1 MKYIFSSILL
11 VDAIL
16 AFCIALRM
24 LGKKTEKNIENMVF
38 FSFAMFS
45 GIWSLGFGML
55 FLQTVEHNAYICRN
69 IGIFGTIGYMITI
82 QCLVCY
88 VSSVRKRIRYVLDGI
103 SMTGVVLYFFAIKRD
118 QITFSMSIFGMT
130 YQFKQGVINSLYSA
144 YFIIVAVNILIV
156 IIFMIRKSKLKRLRV
171 FGWRF
176 FMVEILILF
185 GTVLDMIFPAIGLPA
200 LPGSNVTQFWGLAI
214 MGVALSVVD
223 RSRITISN
231 MSEYI
236 YNSLSSPILLYDAS
250 GNLCIANDSAVDF
263 IGIMRGKTGKRE
275 YRIGELFNIDEN
287 KVFDFIGKSTSFDVE
302 SKKKNAYC
310 KINVSKIR
318 DPYGDIIGYIMAITD
333 LTEKKRIIDYLEVA
347 HKKAESAKREADTAN
362 RAKSLFLANM
372 SHEIRTPMNA
382 IIGFSDLV
390 LSQDI
395 SDEVREYVNDIKESS
410 NNLLQIINGILDIS
424 KIESGKMEMEPV
436 EYSTRNLFYSV
447 DAIIR
452 QQAVSKNLAF
462 ELNISTELPSVL
474 YADEGRIREV
484 LINLLNNSVK
494 YTREGSVSLDVF
506 LVDKEDG
513 YATIQYRVRDT
524 GIGIKKS
531 AMNVL
536 FDSFNRL
543 DTVRNVGIEGTG
555 LGLAIVKGI
564 IDLMGGTIEVE
575 SKYGTGSIFTVTIKQ
590 KIVDATEIG
599 DIFKDKLINYK
610 EKDHVHAQAVK
621 RSNQFVRCKPA
632 EVLVV
637 DDNPINRK
645 VISKTLEK
653 YGLNITVV
661 ESGFDC
667 LEICKVRTF
676 GIIFMDQ
683 MMPELDGTQTMRK
696 LREQFNCYKMGG
708 RNKIVALTAN
718 AISGVREELIAEGF
732 DDYLEKPIVIEELER
747 VLGEFIGYEE
757 NAEATFEETAKNND
771 KSKDITGNTTWE
783 ISKDTTGEAILEVP
797 KDAAEGPQEISF
809 LDKLGDMFDTQ
820 KGIMHCGNR
829 EDVYLEVL
837 TLCFEDAECSIA
849 KLDEFF
855 ETEDI
860 KNFVIQVHALKST
873 AFSVGADQIGELA
886 KALEMAGKQYNLE
899 FIKSNYDIFKVEY
912 EKYIDIIGKALNLK
926 SEGEDEE
933 SSDEAVKQHFKNA
946 VDTIKECAR
955 SFDLAGM
962 STAIRK
968 VDKDSLS
975 LEYLEIYESLSNY
988 IDNIELDKIEE
999 LNL

>member
-38 FSFAMFS
+38 FFFAMFS

-55 FLQTVEHNAYICRN
+55 FLQTIEHNAYICRN

-88 VSSVRKRIRYVLDGI
+88 VSGVRKRARYVLDGI

-118 QITFSMSIFGMT
+118 QISFSMSIFGMT

-156 IIFMIRKSKLKRLRV
+156 IILMIRKSKLKRLRV

-200 LPGSNVTQFWGLAI
+200 LPGSNVTQFWGLVI

-250 GNLCIANDSAVDF
+250 GNLCIANDSAANF
-263 IGIMRGKTGKRE
+263 IGIMRGKIGKKQ
-275 YRIGELFNIDEN
+275 YRISELFNIDEN
-287 KVFDFIGKSTSFDVE
+287 KVFDFMGKSTSFDVE

-347 HKKAESAKREADTAN
+347 HKEAESAKREADTAN

-410 NNLLQIINGILDIS
+410 NNLLQIINGILNIS
-424 KIESGKMEMEPV
+424 KIESGKMELEPV

-484 LINLLNNSVK
+484 LINLLNNAVK
-494 YTREGSVSLDVF
+494 YTREGSVSLDVS

-513 YATIQYRVRDT
+513 YVTIQYRVRDT

-536 FDSFNRL
+536 FESFNRL

-610 EKDHVHAQAVK
+610 EKDHNHAKTVK
-621 RSNQFVRCKPA
+621 RSKQFLRCKPA

-645 VISKTLEK
+645 VISKTLEN

-667 LEICKVRTF
+667 IEMCKVRIF

-696 LREQFNCYKMGG
+696 LREQFSCYKKGG

-732 DDYLEKPIVIEELER
+732 DDYLEKPIVIDELER

-757 NAEATFEETAKNND
+757 NAEATFEATVKKND
-771 KSKDITGNTTWE
+771 EASAPERLKDAAGE
-783 ISKDTTGEAILEVP
+783 AAGEVSKDTTEEV
-797 KDAAEGPQEISF
+797 PQEISF

-820 KGIMHCGNR
+820 KGIMHCGNS
-829 EDVYLEVL
+829 EDVYREVL
-837 TLCFEDAECSIA
+837 TLCFKDAKGSIA

-873 AFSVGADQIGELA
+873 AFSLGADQIGELA
-886 KALEMAGKQYNLE
+886 KALEMAGKQNDFE
-899 FIKSNYDIFKVEY
+899 FIKSNYDSFKVEY
-912 EKYIDIIGKALNLK
+912 AKYIDIIGEALNLK
-926 SEGEDEE
+926 NGDEDEE
-933 SSDEAVKQHFKNA
+933 SSEEAVKQHFKNA

-968 VDKDSLS
+968 VDRDSLS